1 MVARDDA
8 ENDRE
13 QRDPFELLAPIARRA
28 PRERERATVKADE
41 DAERIS
47 TTKTNARRAETTT
60 EGVKTRADEEIEDV
74 TARVRALEAIA
85 REGFAEM
92 SAALKTLTGQ
102 VAALSERVE
111 TLSTTSERFEATE
124 EDDGSGSYDDDYE
137 EHYEECPPPPP
148 PRRGDR
154 GPTPRRHGPPPRGGH
169 GPPPHERGPPPHER
183 GPPPHERGPPP
194 HERGPPPHE
203 RGPPPHRHP
212 PPHERGPPHRGPPPP
227 HGPPHGYGAPP
238 PHGPPHG
245 YGAPPPPFE
254 QPRPESPAYPT
265 AYPAYTPIESSPPP
279 PPPASAV
286 QTSGAVPLEHMIADF
301 GNMGFSREQV
311 LGVVGEMAATG
322 KKIEVNSVLDKLMR
336 GV

>member
-137 EHYEECPPPPP
+137 EYYEECPPPPP

-169 GPPPHERGPPPHER
+169 GPPPHERGPPPH
-183 GPPPHERGPPP
+183 
-194 HERGPPPHE
+194 
-203 RGPPPHRHP
+203 RHP

-227 HGPPHGYGAPP
+227 HGPPHGYGALP
-238 PHGPPHG
+238 PHGSPHG

>member
-28 PRERERATVKADE
+28 QRERERATVKADE

-169 GPPPHERGPPPHER
+169 GPPPHERGPPPH
-183 GPPPHERGPPP
+183 
-194 HERGPPPHE
+194 
-203 RGPPPHRHP
+203 RHP

-238 PHGPPHG
+238 PHGSPHG

>member
-137 EHYEECPPPPP
+137 EYYEECPPPPP

-154 GPTPRRHGPPPRGGH
+154 GPTPRRRGPPPRGGH
-169 GPPPHERGPPPHER
+169 
-183 GPPPHERGPPP
+183 
-194 HERGPPPHE
+194 GPPPHE

-238 PHGPPHG
+238 PHGSPHG

>member
-1 MVARDDA
+1 MVARDDV

-124 EDDGSGSYDDDYE
+124 EDDGSGSYDDDY
-137 EHYEECPPPPP
+137 
-148 PRRGDR
+148 
-154 GPTPRRHGPPPRGGH
+154 
-169 GPPPHERGPPPHER
+169 
-183 GPPPHERGPPP
+183 
-194 HERGPPPHE
+194 
-203 RGPPPHRHP
+203 
-212 PPHERGPPHRGPPPP
+212 
-227 HGPPHGYGAPP
+227 
-238 PHGPPHG
+238 
-245 YGAPPPPFE
+245 
-254 QPRPESPAYPT
+254 
-265 AYPAYTPIESSPPP
+265 
-279 PPPASAV
+279 
-286 QTSGAVPLEHMIADF
+286 
-301 GNMGFSREQV
+301 
-311 LGVVGEMAATG
+311 
-322 KKIEVNSVLDKLMR
+322 
-336 GV
+336 

>member
-137 EHYEECPPPPP
+137 EYYEECPPPPP

-194 HERGPPPHE
+194 HERGPPPH
-203 RGPPPHRHP
+203 RHP
-212 PPHERGPPHRGPPPP
+212 PPHERGTTASRSS
-227 HGPPHGYGAPP
+227 AT
-238 PHGPPHG
+238 
-245 YGAPPPPFE
+245 ARSSSRIRRAATARFS
-254 QPRPESPAYPT
+254 PRVRCA
-265 AYPAYTPIESSPPP
+265 AAAIR
-279 PPPASAV
+279 A
-286 QTSGAVPLEHMIADF
+286 
-301 GNMGFSREQV
+301 
-311 LGVVGEMAATG
+311 AATG
-322 KKIEVNSVLDKLMR
+322 ISSLSDGVPRVHSDRVFAAAAAACER
-336 GV
+336 GANIRSGAARAHDRRLRQHGL

>member
-137 EHYEECPPPPP
+137 EYYEECPPPPP

-169 GPPPHERGPPPHER
+169 GPPPHERGPPPH
-183 GPPPHERGPPP
+183 
-194 HERGPPPHE
+194 
-203 RGPPPHRHP
+203 RHP

-227 HGPPHGYGAPP
+227 HGPPHGYDAPP
-238 PHGPPHG
+238 PHGSPHG

>member
-1 MVARDDA
+1 MVARDDV

-137 EHYEECPPPPP
+137 EYYEECPPPPP

-169 GPPPHERGPPPHER
+169 
-183 GPPPHERGPPP
+183 
-194 HERGPPPHE
+194 GPPPHE

-238 PHGPPHG
+238 PHGSPHG

>member
-169 GPPPHERGPPPHER
+169 GPPPHERGPPPH
-183 GPPPHERGPPP
+183 
-194 HERGPPPHE
+194 
-203 RGPPPHRHP
+203 RHP

-238 PHGPPHG
+238 PHGSPHG

>member
-137 EHYEECPPPPP
+137 EYYEECPPPPP

-169 GPPPHERGPPPHER
+169 
-183 GPPPHERGPPP
+183 GPPP

-238 PHGPPHG
+238 PHGSPHG

-265 AYPAYTPIESSPPP
+265 AYPAYTPIESSPP

>member
-8 ENDRE
+8 DNDRE

-137 EHYEECPPPPP
+137 EYYEECPPPPP

-169 GPPPHERGPPPHER
+169 
-183 GPPPHERGPPP
+183 
-194 HERGPPPHE
+194 GPPPHE

-238 PHGPPHG
+238 PHGSPHG

>member
-137 EHYEECPPPPP
+137 EYYEECPPPPP

-154 GPTPRRHGPPPRGGH
+154 GPTPRRHGPPPRGG
-169 GPPPHERGPPPHER
+169 
-183 GPPPHERGPPP
+183 
-194 HERGPPPHE
+194 RGPPPHE

-238 PHGPPHG
+238 PHGSPHG

>member
-1 MVARDDA
+1 MVARDDV

-169 GPPPHERGPPPHER
+169 GPPPHERGPPP
-183 GPPPHERGPPP
+183 P
-194 HERGPPPHE
+194 
-203 RGPPPHRHP
+203 RHP
-212 PPHERGPPHRGPPPP
+212 TPHERGPPHRGPPPP

-238 PHGPPHG
+238 PHGSPHG